1 MRPPLA
7 LIEEPFNVCRGKS
20 MPSASVPDNE
30 QERLAAL
37 LECDVLDTPPDP
49 LFDSITTLA
58 AQVCDAPVA
67 LVSLIDRQRQWFK
80 SNHGLSGIP
89 QTPRE
94 IAFCAHAI
102 RGEGLLEVADAAR
115 DARFFDNPLVVHDPK
130 IRFYAGMPLRDA
142 RGLAVGAL
150 CVKDFKPRRLT
161 QSQRQALESLA
172 RLAMSVLEQRRGER
186 KLRESEER
194 FQAAAKAT
202 NDVIWDW
209 DLATDLVWRS
219 ENYAQILGTELS
231 AGPFEDW
238 MSRVHPEEKKRV
250 HSGIRGALAGSGQF
264 WSDEYRLCAR
274 GGKYIYVYDRGYIVR
289 DANTKAVRM
298 VGCMV
303 DVTTRRESEQLVLD
317 REQRQKLIA
326 DLGQRA
332 LADPDADAL
341 MSNAVRLVS
350 ETTGFE
356 YCRVLELAHGGLHLI
371 SRATVGSPPNAPETG
386 SRLAA
391 LISGPQGPFG
401 LLEVRSALAGR
412 VTGEVTNFVQSV
424 ANIIGTALARRRADE
439 QLAYAAQFDPLTGL
453 PNRQLFRDRIAQ
465 SIARAQRKSRPLAV
479 VVLNLDGFKLVNNA
493 HGHAAGDQVLVQVGE
508 RMIAC
513 VTAYDSVSRL
523 GADEF
528 AIVLSNIEGIDEVL
542 PVLQRVLH
550 SLAQPFDLPDGEVF
564 ISATAGVSV
573 FDADGGDAHTLIKNA
588 ELAMHRAREKG
599 RNLYEFFTPEMNQ
612 RGLERVHLERGLRRA
627 LERGEFL
634 LHYQPK
640 VLSADGRLCGA
651 EALLRWQ
658 HPERGLVLPGEFI
671 PILEETGLIVPVGMW
686 VLETACQQLRR
697 WERAGIHVDS
707 VSINLSPRQFEQSH
721 FDAHMRRIIES
732 SGLPRGKIELEI
744 TESVLMHDPAQVIQT
759 LTRLKQSGVSVA
771 VDDFGTGY
779 SGLSYLKQLPLDS
792 LKIASNFISN
802 VTHDPDDAAIVLAV
816 ISLAHNLGL
825 RVVAEGVETVAQARF
840 LAAHRCDFLQ
850 GFHFSQPLDAEAYGR
865 LEKTWESTVFA
876 AAKSSSDS
884 GLILPFHHDRPTSG
898 QDG

>member
-1 MRPPLA
+1 M
-7 LIEEPFNVCRGKS
+7 S
-20 MPSASVPDNE
+20 SASLPDNE
-30 QERLAAL
+30 QERLLAL
-37 LECDVLDTPPDP
+37 YECDVLDTSSDP

-58 AQVCDAPVA
+58 AQLCEAPIA
-67 LVSLIDRQRQWFK
+67 LFSLVDRHRQWFK
-80 SNHGLSGIP
+80 SNHGLTGTR
-89 QTPRE
+89 QTSRDNS
-94 IAFCAHAI
+94 FCAHAI
-102 RGEGLLEVADAAR
+102 LGEELLEIPDATR
-115 DARFFDNPLVVHDPK
+115 DPRFANNPLVVNDPK

-142 RGLAVGAL
+142 RGFALGAL
-150 CVKDFKPRRLT
+150 CVKDYKPRHLTPAQRLGL
-161 QSQRQALESLA
+161 QNLA
-172 RLAMSVLEQRRGER
+172 RLAVSLLEQRRGER

-209 DLATDLVWRS
+209 DVATDFVWRS

-231 AGPFEDW
+231 SGPLELW
-238 MSRVHPEEKKRV
+238 MSRIHPQEKERV
-250 HSGIRGALAGSGQF
+250 LAGVRSALAGGGQF
-264 WSDEYRLCAR
+264 WSDEYRLRAR
-274 GGKYIYVYDRGYIVR
+274 GGRYLYVYDRGYILR
-289 DANTKAVRM
+289 DTQGKPVRM

-303 DVTTRRESEQLVLD
+303 DVTTRRESEQQLLD

-341 MSNAVRLVS
+341 MSNAVSLVS

-356 YCRVLELAHGGLHLI
+356 YCRVLELAHGGLSLL
-371 SRATVGSPPNAPETG
+371 SRATVGSSLTSTLKSPESG

-401 LLEVRSALAGR
+401 LLEVRSAVPGR

-439 QLAYAAQFDPLTGL
+439 QLAYAAQFDTLTGL

-465 SIARAQRKSRPLAV
+465 SIARAQRKVRPVAV
-479 VVLNLDGFKLVNNA
+479 VVLNLDGFKLVNNG
-493 HGHAAGDQVLVQVGE
+493 HGHAAGDQVLVQVAE

-528 AIVLSNIEGIDEVL
+528 AIVLSNIERIEEAV

-550 SLAQPFDLPDGEVF
+550 SLAQPFDLPDSEVF

-640 VLSADGRLCGA
+640 ICAATGKLRGA
-651 EALLRWQ
+651 EAVLRWQ
-658 HPERGLVLPGEFI
+658 HPERGLVLPGEII

-686 VLETACQQLRR
+686 VLETACEQLLR
-697 WERAGIHVDS
+697 WERQGIHVES
-707 VSINLSPRQFEQSH
+707 VGINLSPRQFEQLN
-721 FDAHMRRIIES
+721 FDTHMRRIIDA
-732 SGLPRGKIELEI
+732 SGLAPGKIELEI
-744 TESVLMHDPAQVIQT
+744 TESVLMHDPAQAIQT
-759 LTRLKQSGVSVA
+759 LTRLKQAGVSVA

-792 LKIASNFISN
+792 LKIARNFISN
-802 VTHDPDDAAIVLAV
+802 ITHDSDDAAIALAI

-825 RVVAEGVETVAQARF
+825 KVVAEGVETEGQARF
-840 LAAHRCDFLQ
+840 LAAHRCDYLQ
-850 GFHFSQPLDAEAYGR
+850 GFHFAPPLDADAYGR
-865 LEKTWESTVFA
+865 LEKNWRSAGFA
-876 AAKSSSDS
+876 QQGKHDS
-884 GLILPFHHDRPTSG
+884 GLILPFHHDRPNSG
-898 QDG
+898 VDG